1 VGEQRERPVELV
13 VAVLTFRRPEEL
25 IEGIPLVLAHA
36 RSASL
41 ETGRALRARVLVVD
55 NDPAASASPVVER
68 LRDSHSDGVALDY
81 VVENTPGIA
90 AARNRAMDESTGAD
104 LLAFIDDDERPRDDW
119 LAALLCTWT
128 ASHAAAVMGRV
139 ISEFD
144 GELDD
149 WVAAGDFFRRR
160 SMPTGTVIRVAA
172 AGNLLLDLRQ
182 VRALGVR
189 FEEELGL
196 GAGEDSLFSRELVRR
211 GGRIVWCEESAATD
225 CVPRE
230 RMTRRW
236 VLARAWSHG
245 NTESVVDLYLADGAI
260 PRAVAKA
267 KALARGVVR
276 IAAGSARY
284 LLGVASGSLRHQAR
298 GLRTAYRGAG
308 IAAGGAG
315 VVVHEYSRET

>member
-1 VGEQRERPVELV
+1 MGERRELPVELV
-13 VAVLTFRRPEEL
+13 VAVLTFRRPGEL
-25 IEGIPLVLAHA
+25 IEGIPLVLEQA
-36 RSASL
+36 RTASFAA
-41 ETGRALRARVLVVD
+41 GPAVQARVLVVD
-55 NDPAASASPVVER
+55 NDPAASAAPIVEQ
-68 LRDSHSDGVALDY
+68 LRATSGTTVLDY
-81 VVENTPGIA
+81 VVEKTPGIA
-90 AARNRAMDESTGAD
+90 AARNRAMDESSRAD
-104 LLAFIDDDERPRDDW
+104 LLVFIDDDERPRDGW
-119 LAALLCTWT
+119 LAALLRTWT
-128 ASHAAAVMGRV
+128 ATRAAAVMGRV

-144 GELDD
+144 GELDG

-160 SMPTGTVIRVAA
+160 SMPTGASIDVAA

-189 FEEELGL
+189 FEEGLGL
-196 GAGEDSLFSRELVRR
+196 GAGEDSLFSRTVVRL

-245 NTESVVDLYLADGAI
+245 NTESIVDLYLADGAGR
-260 PRAVAKA
+260 RAIARA
-267 KALARGVVR
+267 RALARGLVR
-276 IAAGSARY
+276 IAGGAARY

-315 VVVHEYSRET
+315 IVVHEYSREP